1 MELIKLHDKT
11 FEPYVSAEELN
22 QITERMASE
31 VYQDLQESRPIFI
44 AILNGS
50 FMFAA
55 DFLRHYKGECEISF
69 VKMASYEG
77 TQSTGK
83 IHQLIGLSTPVEG
96 RDVVILEDI
105 IDTGN
110 TLEEIYRI
118 FEDKKVN
125 SFRVATLFFK
135 PDAYK
140 KDLKIDYVGKPIP
153 NRFIV
158 GYGLD
163 FDEIARNLPQVYQL
177 NTSLTMTN
185 LVLFGK
191 PGAGKGTQA
200 TFLKDKYNLVHIST
214 GDIFRH
220 NIKNETKLGKLAQSY
235 MDKGDLVPDEVTI
248 QMLQEEVE
256 KNPNAEGFIFDGF
269 PRTIAQA
276 EALDAFL
283 DSKGMRIH
291 GTLALEADDEVLIK
305 RLVERGK
312 VSGRTDDQD
321 EEKIR
326 NRFTEYNEKTAP
338 LITFYQT
345 QGKYHTINGIGTI
358 EEITT
363 RLSETIDKIKAE

>member
-69 VKMASYEG
+69 VKMASYKG

-200 TFLKDKYNLVHIST
+200 AFLKDKYNLVHIST

-283 DSKGMRIH
+283 SSKGMRIH
-291 GTLALEADDEVLIK
+291 GTLALEADDEALIK

-338 LITFYQT
+338 LIAFYQA
-345 QGKYHTINGIGTI
+345 QGKYHPINGIGTI